1 MADSRSRPQYG
12 EYASP
17 EDQAKAIRVPV
28 PPPEQAPLA
37 APAPGRVTGYGAGQ
51 EPSAGPWARPGQQG
65 DTAGQQGPGQ
75 QGPGQPGNA
84 AGQPGLGQ
92 PADAAR
98 RMVRTRDMGFTAALL
113 AIGLF
118 WVIVS
123 IPGMAD
129 LPATIQQTYAMQGY
143 TGKYGPVAL
152 GATIGLV
159 INISQL
165 VLWAVTCG
173 LSVLAIRKGRRAFYI
188 PLAGGAVSGLVVMV
202 LTIVAMLNDPGLLQ
216 YLSTL
221 G

>member
-1 MADSRSRPQYG
+1 MEDSRSRPQYG

-17 EDQAKAIRVPV
+17 EDQAKAIRVPIR
-28 PPPEQAPLA
+28 PPEQQDLPPATQHAVHAPIETPSA
-37 APAPGRVTGYGAGQ
+37 DQGVADHGVTDHDVTGGSPWLRPGQ
-51 EPSAGPWARPGQQG
+51 RESPSAGGS
-65 DTAGQQGPGQ
+65 
-75 QGPGQPGNA
+75 
-84 AGQPGLGQ
+84 
-92 PADAAR
+92 ADVAR
-98 RMVRTRDMGFTAALL
+98 RMAGPRDIGFTVALL

-123 IPGMAD
+123 IPGMAN

-152 GATIGLV
+152 GTSIGLA

-165 VLWAVTCG
+165 VLWAITCG
-173 LSVLAIRKGRRAFYI
+173 LSVLAIRRRRRAFYI
-188 PLAGGAVSGLVVMV
+188 PLIGAVLSGLVVMV
-202 LTIVAMLNDPGLLQ
+202 LTVVAMLNDPGLLQ

>member
-75 QGPGQPGNA
+75 
-84 AGQPGLGQ
+84 PGLGQ

-98 RMVRTRDMGFTAALL
+98 QMVRTRDIGFTAALL

-188 PLAGGAVSGLVVMV
+188 PLAGGVVSGLVVMV